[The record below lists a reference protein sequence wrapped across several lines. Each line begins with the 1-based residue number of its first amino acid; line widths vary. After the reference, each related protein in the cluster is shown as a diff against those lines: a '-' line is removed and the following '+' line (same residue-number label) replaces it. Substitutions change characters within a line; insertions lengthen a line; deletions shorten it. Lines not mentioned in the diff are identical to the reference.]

1 MAWSPLRRSN
11 AGISRVEHPGDYA
24 TPNPNHLRD
33 GTDDQPADV
42 LTNGVELWITR
53 NDGPWIRT
61 TVVSA
66 SLDEVVIEMEDGS
79 RWLMS
84 PLRFGETD
92 SGIRPQ
98 GLYSQDWKI
107 RSDSD

>member
-1 MAWSPLRRSN
+1 MRWEAHTN
-11 AGISRVEHPGDYA
+11 FDRVGV
-24 TPNPNHLRD
+24 
-33 GTDDQPADV
+33 GTRFSVLVTCQSDDEPADV

-84 PLRFGETD
+84 PLRFGETG
-92 SGIRPQ
+92 SGFTTQ
-98 GLYSQDWKI
+98 GLCSQDWKI
-107 RSDSD
+107 RSNSS